1 MIKFTK
7 NLIRFGAIIQPSVI
21 LAITPVPSNK
31 PMTSAVLDN
40 PVVEYGVADSQY
52 LAAEVAEEQAKRTAA
67 LKREIEEKAKLQKK
81 IASQQEEINKQKIL
95 LQKMESKVVL
105 SGSVSMQVSKDVSKQ
120 KSQIEKLESQLAA
133 QTQLN
138 KDIFAQLKKSQ
149 SEKTLKQVS
158 SPVQSN
164 NACAINPFQP
174 AVVSTAPRIK
184 TEMRH
189 TGTDANG
196 MPVFWF
202 YPQPTYPLTY
212 VGGNVSQ
219 PIDAM
224 GNRLRTSTFS
234 DAHGVIYEW
243 VEPTTNSP
251 MGGFSGQ

>member
-1 MIKFTK
+1 MIKITK
-7 NLIRFGAIIQPSVI
+7 NLIKLSVIIQPSVI
-21 LAITPVPSNK
+21 LALSPVPSNK

-40 PVVEYGVADSQY
+40 PVIEYGNADSQY
-52 LAAEVAEEQAKRTAA
+52 LAKEEAEERAKREAA
-67 LKREIEEKAKLQKK
+67 LKREMEEKAKLQKK

-95 LQKMESKVVL
+95 LQKMESKVLV

-120 KSQIEKLESQLAA
+120 KSQIEKLESQLAI

-149 SEKTLKQVS
+149 SEKMLKPVP
-158 SPVQSN
+158 SPVQPN

-196 MPVFWF
+196 MPVFWY

-219 PIDAM
+219 PIDST

-243 VEPTTNSP
+243 VEPISNSP